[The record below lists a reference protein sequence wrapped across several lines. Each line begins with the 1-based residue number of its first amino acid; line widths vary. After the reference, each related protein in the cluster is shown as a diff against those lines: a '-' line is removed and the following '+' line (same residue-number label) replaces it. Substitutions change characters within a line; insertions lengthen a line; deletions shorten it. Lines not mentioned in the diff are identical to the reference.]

1 MIKPL
6 KKSIS
11 LMVLLLSSLHAELPE
26 GFVYIQDVVPEIQLD
41 VRYLSNN
48 NFIGKPIDGYKKS
61 VGILSTQATEALK
74 KAQELFEKDGY
85 SIVVY
90 DAYRP
95 QKAVDHFVRWSKDL
109 VDLVMKKSF
118 YATLE
123 KKNLFKLGYIAKKSG
138 HSRGSTID
146 LTIIKKGETVSGPTA
161 IAKTDANDV
170 EWNLLVDNT
179 VDMGSPFD
187 VFDTISHITS
197 TQITPEQ
204 QKMRNYLQSV
214 MNQAGFK
221 GYNEEWWHFT
231 LINEPFPET
240 YFNFDIE

>member
-11 LMVLLLSSLHAELPE
+11 LMVLLLSSLHAELPK

-109 VDLVMKKSF
+109 VNLVMKKSF

-146 LTIIKKGETVSGPTA
+146 LTIIKKGETVSGPIA
-161 IAKTDANDV
+161 IAKTDANGV

>member
-1 MIKPL
+1 
-6 KKSIS
+6 
-11 LMVLLLSSLHAELPE
+11 MVLLLSAVHAELPE
-26 GFVYIQDVVPEIQLD
+26 GFVYIQDVIPNIQLD

-48 NFIGKPIDGYKKS
+48 NFVGKSVDGYKKS

-74 KAQELFEKDGY
+74 KAQQLFEKDGY
-85 SIVVY
+85 SIVIY

-109 VDLVMKKSF
+109 ADIVMKKSF

-146 LTIIKKGETVSGPTA
+146 LTIIKKGETVSAPTA
-161 IAKTDANDV
+161 VKKSDTNNV

-179 VDMGSPFD
+179 VNMGSPFD
-187 VFDTISHITS
+187 VFDTISHIQS
-197 TQITPEQ
+197 DQITPEQ
-204 QKMRNYLQSV
+204 QKMRDYLQST
-214 MNQAGFK
+214 MQQAGFK